1 MTRHLYPQFYAKLL
15 GSFSLNFN
23 GREIPV
29 DVKLQ
34 NQYMQI
40 FLMMIKAGS
49 KGIRREKM
57 IEIFPCDHGSRKRQL
72 SNFRQQIYLLRKVIR
87 QMDLPEGEYIVCK
100 DEKFYFTCDYKIETD
115 TGQLDRLIRQ
125 IQAWSYGKEE
135 KYWELIG
142 KFCSSYTGEFLPMLS
157 GEEWVAAEG
166 AYYQKWYFE
175 YLKQLCDRLKQQGD
189 YEKRLELCTEA
200 SQIHPYDEWQAV
212 QIDCLMAMNRYK
224 EAMKVYENAAH
235 IFYEDLGL
243 NALDQIMGKYR
254 DVNGRFCYEAGALAA
269 MQDAL
274 REPENAKGAY
284 FCGYPSF
291 LDIYHVVSRI
301 GERTELES
309 LLMVCTMSMP
319 EAAFESEASQESWHR
334 LSLEMERLGQVIQNS
349 IRKED
354 VYTRYSANQFLI
366 LLIGAGEQDGDRI
379 AARLE
384 YNWTKINQNEEIK
397 IHCSA
402 EAVERLPL

>member
-15 GSFSLNFN
+15 GSFSLTFN

-29 DVKLQ
+29 DAKLQ

-40 FLMMIKAGS
+40 FLMMIKAGN
-49 KGIRREKM
+49 KGIRRQKM
-57 IEIFPCDHGSRKRQL
+57 IDMISCGQGSRKRRF

-87 QMDLPEGEYIVCK
+87 QMDLPEGEYIVRK
-100 DEKFYFTCDYKIETD
+100 GDTFYFTCDYKIETD

-125 IQAWSYGKEE
+125 IQAWPHEKEE

-142 KFCSSYTGEFLPMLS
+142 KFCSSYRGEFLPMLS
-157 GEEWVAAEG
+157 GEEWVVAEG

-175 YLKQLCDRLKQQGD
+175 YLKKLCDRLKQQGD
-189 YEKRLELCTEA
+189 YEKRLELCTAA

-224 EAMKVYENAAH
+224 EAIKVYENAAH
-235 IFYEDLGL
+235 IFCEDLGL
-243 NALDQIMGKYR
+243 TALDQIMGKYW
-254 DVNGRFCYEAGALAA
+254 DANGQFCYEAGALAA
-269 MQDAL
+269 VQDRL
-274 REPENAKGAY
+274 REPKNTKGAY
-284 FCGYPSF
+284 FCGYPGF
-291 LDIYHVVSRI
+291 LDIYHVISRI
-301 GERTELES
+301 GERAELRS
-309 LLMVCTMSMP
+309 LLMVCAMSMP
-319 EAAFESEASQESWHR
+319 KTASESEASQELWHR
-334 LSLEMERLGQVIQNS
+334 LTPEMERLGQVIQNS

-354 VYTRYSANQFLI
+354 VFTRYSANQFLI
-366 LLIGAGEQDGDRI
+366 LLIGAGEQDGDKI

-384 YNWTKINQNEEIK
+384 RNWIKISRNEGIR

-402 EAVERLPL
+402 EAAEPLPL